1 MKTTE
6 HQPEHFSAGAVDWPT
21 FIISG
26 GFLVAFV
33 VAAIVNIDYL
43 SELVNSA
50 YANSARLFGAYWQ
63 VLLLA
68 TFGIGLYVALSS
80 SGRPRLG
87 NRSQPEITTF
97 KWFAIIMCTLLAGG
111 GVFFAAA
118 EPMAHFVAPPPAFDV
133 AASSPAAVY
142 PALAQSY
149 MHWGFLAWAIL
160 GSLTTIVFMH
170 LHYNKGLPLK
180 PRTLLYPVFGER
192 AVRGW
197 YGGIIDA
204 ACVLA
209 VVAGTVGPIGF
220 LGLQVSYGLNDL
232 FGIPN
237 TYLTQSLIILFL
249 IGIYTISTVTG
260 IQRGIQL
267 LSTFNV
273 FLALF
278 LMAFMLIAGPT
289 AFIFDSY
296 IHSTGLYLANFIPM
310 ATFRADTDWLNQW
323 TVFFWGWFLGYGPLM
338 AMFIARISNGRRI
351 RELIIAVS
359 VVAPI
364 VTTFW
369 FTIVGGSGALRS
381 SWQTPAPSPGRSRVS
396 TCRPHYSRSRS
407 SYRSVSSYRLLFLIL
422 TTVFV
427 ATTGDSMTYT
437 ISMVM
442 TGTDD
447 PPTLCCAVFWG
458 VIMGVV
464 AMILISIGSGGI
476 AALQYFIVVTAVPVS
491 LSSAAVALG
500 TAPRDRPRACSR
512 GARLER
518 RAARS
523 RRTRRDID
531 HEIGEH
537 NVQMARAGYSQP
549 GIRGIG
555 SALRRARH
563 RYAAVPGTGR
573 FRVHRFSGLDYVN
586 I

>member
-1 MKTTE
+1 MKETAE
-6 HQPEHFSAGAVDWPT
+6 HLPEHFAARAVDWPT

-33 VAAIVNIDYL
+33 VAAIVNIEYL
-43 SELVNSA
+43 SDIVNSA
-50 YANSARLFGAYWQ
+50 YAASTRLFGAYWQ
-63 VLLLA
+63 ALLLA
-68 TFGIGLYVALSS
+68 TFGLGLYIAISP
-80 SGRPRLG
+80 SGTPRLG
-87 NRSQPEITTF
+87 NLRRPEISTF

-118 EPMAHFVAPPPAFDV
+118 EPMAHFVAPPPVFGV
-133 AASSPAAVY
+133 AASSPEAVY

-170 LHYNKGLPLK
+170 LHYHKGLPLK
-180 PRTLLYPVFGER
+180 PRILLYPVFGDR
-192 AVRGW
+192 AIRGW
-197 YGGIIDA
+197 YGGLIDA

-232 FGIPN
+232 FGLPN
-237 TYLTQSLIILFL
+237 TYLTQSLIILGL
-249 IGIYTISTVTG
+249 IGVYTISTVTG
-260 IQRGIQL
+260 IQRGIQF

-273 FLALF
+273 FLALV

-296 IHSTGLYLANFIPM
+296 VNATALYVTQFIPM
-310 ATFRADTDWLNQW
+310 ATFRADTGWLNQW

-338 AMFIARISNGRRI
+338 AMFIARISNGRSI
-351 RELIIAVS
+351 RQIILTVS
-359 VVAPI
+359 VAAPI

-369 FTIVGGSGALRS
+369 FTIVGGSGVAFELANPGAISVPFEGFNMPAALLAITQQLPLGFLIS
-381 SWQTPAPSPGRSRVS
+381 
-396 TCRPHYSRSRS
+396 
-407 SYRSVSSYRLLFLIL
+407 LLFLIL
-422 TTVFV
+422 TTIFV

-447 PPTLCCAVFWG
+447 PPTLLRVFWG

-476 AALQYFIVVTAVPVS
+476 GALQYFIVVTAVPVS
-491 LSSAAVALG
+491 LILLPSLWVAPKIARQLAAG
-500 TAPRDRPRACSR
+500 
-512 GARLER
+512 
-518 RAARS
+518 
-523 RRTRRDID
+523 
-531 HEIGEH
+531 
-537 NVQMARAGYSQP
+537 SQ
-549 GIRGIG
+549 
-555 SALRRARH
+555 
-563 RYAAVPGTGR
+563 T
-573 FRVHRFSGLDYVN
+573 
-586 I
+586 